1 MMESKTY
8 PLTDD
13 EQPCLACEP
22 VVRVAEV
29 SLRDDRQASVIPDGV
44 PQSVAMAIADIEE
57 GEKEFEQGKTF
68 THRQVMKMVWD
79 KIGSYAN

>member
-1 MMESKTY
+1 
-8 PLTDD
+8 
-13 EQPCLACEP
+13 
-22 VVRVAEV
+22 
-29 SLRDDRQASVIPDGV
+29 
-44 PQSVAMAIADIEE
+44 MAIADIEE